1 MDFIDGSCL
10 FTLSCRTRS
19 REPSFDLYKSKN
31 AQSQKL
37 RPHNHDNKDKNKRD
51 NSPRTKRG
59 KTDPGLQVSWR
70 QPYRLPSSQTC
81 LSGLVGGE
89 VVQGFRHI
97 VLAFEITIRI
107 LVSCVYL
114 DMLSFFFR
122 GARSFSFRIIAF
134 HNHLRPWPNFRRPR
148 KLEPELLTTI
158 FGQPWSAMMSEI
170 IGRLFAVV

>member
-1 MDFIDGSCL
+1 MEHVFSPCPAEQEAKSHPLTCTKGRMHKHKSSGPTTMTIK
-10 FTLSCRTRS
+10 TR
-19 REPSFDLYKSKN
+19 R
-31 AQSQKL
+31 
-37 RPHNHDNKDKNKRD
+37 
-51 NSPRTKRG
+51 KRG
-59 KTDPGLQVSWR
+59 KTDPGLQVPGR

-134 HNHLRPWPNFRRPR
+134 HNHLRPWTNFRRPQR
-148 KLEPELLTTI
+148 LEPEN
-158 FGQPWSAMMSEI
+158 
-170 IGRLFAVV
+170 